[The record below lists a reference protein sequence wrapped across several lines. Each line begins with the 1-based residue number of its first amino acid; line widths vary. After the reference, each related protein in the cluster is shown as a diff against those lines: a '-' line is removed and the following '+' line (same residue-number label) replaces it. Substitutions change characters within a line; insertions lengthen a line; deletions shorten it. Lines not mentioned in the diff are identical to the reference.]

1 MIVLNKT
8 MKKYQIN
15 KENFI
20 EEKDLHIIHVYN
32 KIWVDSYSDDM
43 ELLIRYF
50 NQEYTWDSMFQISD
64 VVKRVDS
71 GDNLFLLYYGSRA
84 IGYVFYKKLDEET
97 CFGYNLYVT
106 KLIERP
112 KYAASWF
119 YNRTTNKMLQ
129 SFKKINVEIE
139 DWNKVVFDIVESI
152 GYTET
157 IE

>member
-64 VVKRVDS
+64 VVKRVNS

-84 IGYVFYKKLDEET
+84 IGYD
-97 CFGYNLYVT
+97 LYVT

-152 GYTET
+152 GYKET